1 MSVATGTTEIES
13 LKAQLKKLEKENDYL
28 KSILRDAGID
38 YTFADQV
45 SKPETE
51 PAFALNQG
59 SRIIP
64 VKITRNHARQF
75 FSYFWGR
82 LDVYSKR
89 FQNKVTGKSGYFP
102 QCDNFWR
109 RGICPKASGIKA
121 KCKNCNNRCWT
132 KLEGVQI
139 EDHLR
144 GMREDAS
151 DVIGI
156 YPLFPDGTC
165 RLLVFDFDNHDKC
178 AEEQDCANTDDSW
191 IGEVN
196 ALREIGE
203 QNNIPMLVERSRSG
217 RGAHVWMFFD
227 SPVQASLA
235 RKFGFALLEKGAE
248 SVNMTSFRFYDRML
262 PAQDYLEDGDL
273 GNLIA
278 LPLQGQALKNGNS
291 AFVDKN
297 WNAYPNQW
305 SAFQSIAKL
314 SVEKIENFLDQWNIR
329 LDEVFTDN
337 TVTGSA
343 SKDKPWERSKH
354 FHKEDVQGELKITL
368 SNLIYIESDNLK
380 PRIQNQIRRMAAFHN
395 PVFFRNNAIGLSN
408 YANSRYIYL
417 GKDDSGY
424 ICIPRGILDQLTA
437 HCKEADISYTI
448 SDKRCNGAYIH
459 AEFVGE
465 LRENQNKAISSM
477 LQYDNGILSA
487 ATAFGKTVVCSNL
500 IAQRKV
506 STLILLE
513 SSSLIEQ
520 WEKAL
525 STFLA
530 IDEELPEYKTKTGR
544 EKRRK
549 SLVGVIQGARDT
561 STGIVDIAMVGSLFK
576 KDEPHQRLKSY
587 GMVLVDECHHSASET
602 VSRVLREISAKYV
615 YGVTATPFRGDG
627 LEKIN
632 EMLLGPVRFQYTAK
646 EKAEEQGIDHLIVP
660 RFTRAVSPHGRDKLH
675 INEAYEIIRNNDMRN
690 EQISDDIMFC
700 IKAGRTPVVLT
711 RFTDHAD
718 ALYNLAKN
726 FADHVFLLTGN
737 KSKKEQRELRAQMDA
752 VPSSESLVLIATG
765 QLIGEG
771 FNYPRLDTLIMAD
784 PVAWKGV
791 VEQYAGR
798 LNRDYEG
805 KRNVMIYDYID
816 ANIPV
821 FDNMYA
827 KRLKAY
833 KQIGYKLF
841 NDNPVEKQSVNAIFD
856 SDTYGP
862 IYERDLKNAVSDI
875 VISSPTLGKRKVMHM
890 LEVLTERQEAGVKV
904 TIVTWHPDSYMYGR
918 EEHRIELME
927 DLRNAGFNIE
937 LVADNCEHYAVIDN
951 EIVWYGSMNL
961 LSKDDIEDNIM
972 RVVSKQIAAELLEM
986 TFKKGNALQQYV
998 LPLP

>member
-1 MSVATGTTEIES
+1 MAVASGITEIEF
-13 LKAQLKKLEKENDYL
+13 LKARLKELEKENEHL

-38 YTFADQV
+38 YAAADQI
-45 SKPETE
+45 SKPATE
-51 PAFALNQG
+51 PVFEPDQG

-64 VKITRNHARQF
+64 VEITRSHARQF

-89 FQNKVTGKSGYFP
+89 FQNKTTGKSGYFP

-109 RGICPKASGIKA
+109 RGICPKASGAKV
-121 KCKNCNNRCWT
+121 KCKDCDHRCWT
-132 KLEGVQI
+132 KLEGRQI
-139 EDHLR
+139 EAHLR
-144 GMREDAS
+144 GLKEDAS

-156 YPLFPDGTC
+156 YPLFQDGTC
-165 RLLVFDFDNHDKC
+165 RLLVFDFDNHSKSS
-178 AEEQDCANTDDSW
+178 EEQDYANTDDSW

-196 ALREIGE
+196 ALREIGHR
-203 QNNIPMLVERSRSG
+203 NDIPMLVERSRSG

-227 SPVQASLA
+227 SPVPASLA
-235 RKFGFALLEKGAE
+235 RRFGFALLEKGAE

-262 PAQDYLEDGDL
+262 PAQNFLEDGEL

-291 AFVDKN
+291 AFVDEN
-297 WNAYPNQW
+297 WNAYPDQW
-305 SAFQSIAKL
+305 SAFRSITKL
-314 SVEKIENFLDQWNIR
+314 SVEKIENLLSQWNVQTDEPS
-329 LDEVFTDN
+329 LDDAGTD
-337 TVTGSA
+337 SP
-343 SKDKPWERSKH
+343 SEDKPWERGRH
-354 FHKEDVQGELKITL
+354 FHKEDVRGKLKITL
-368 SNLIYIESDNLK
+368 ANLIYIESDNLK
-380 PRIQNQIRRMAAFHN
+380 PRIQNQIRRMAAFLN

-417 GKDDSGY
+417 GEDDSGY
-424 ICIPRGILDQLTA
+424 ICIPRGIFDKLTA
-437 HCKEADISYTI
+437 RCKEADIPYTV
-448 SDKRCNGAYIH
+448 SDKRCDGEHIH

-465 LRENQNKAISSM
+465 LRESQNKAVEAM
-477 LQYDNGILSA
+477 LPYDNGILSA
-487 ATAFGKTVVCSNL
+487 ATAFGKTVVCGNL
-500 IAQRKV
+500 IARRKV

-525 STFLA
+525 STFLS

-544 EKRRK
+544 TKKRK
-549 SLVGVIQGARDT
+549 SLVGVFHGAKDT
-561 STGIVDIAMVGSLFK
+561 STGIVDIAMAGSLFK
-576 KDEPHQRLKSY
+576 KGEPHRRLKSY

-602 VSRVLREISAKYV
+602 VSRVLREVSAKYV

-627 LEKIN
+627 LEKVN
-632 EMLLGPVRFQYTAK
+632 EMLLGPVRFRYTAK

-675 INEAYEIIRNNDMRN
+675 ITAAYEIIRNNDARN
-690 EQISDDIMFC
+690 EQIAADIKSC
-700 IKAGRTPVVLT
+700 VEAGRTPVVLT

-718 ALYNLAKN
+718 VLFDSVKN

-737 KSKKEQRELRAQMDA
+737 KSKKEQRELRSRMDA
-752 VPSSESLVLIATG
+752 VPANESLILIATG

-771 FNYPRLDTLIMAD
+771 FDYPRLDTLIMAD
-784 PVAWKGV
+784 PVAWKGI

-821 FDNMYA
+821 FDRMYA

-841 NDNPVEKQSVNAIFD
+841 NENPTEKQSVNAIFD
-856 SDTYGP
+856 SDTYGAV
-862 IYERDLKNAVSDI
+862 YERDLKEAAGGI
-875 VISSPTLGKRKVMHM
+875 VISSPTLGKRKVMRT
-890 LEVLTERQEAGVKV
+890 LKVLAERQAAGVKV
-904 TIVTWHPDSYMYGR
+904 TVVTWHPDSYMYGR

-927 DLRNAGFNIE
+927 KLRHAGVNIE
-937 LVADNCEHYAVIDN
+937 LAKEHCEHYAVIDN

-986 TFKKGNALQQYV
+986 TFKKGSTIRQYT
-998 LPLP
+998 LPFL